1 MKKQRKRKAN
11 AITCILISEAK
22 EDLTPTKHRAECGRS
37 RYTGVAT
44 RLPEARGDRGPPGSL
59 LGARSPEAPELE
71 LLAPRT
77 VRGYS
82 PDLFFALFFNHQ
94 VYGNSLQL
102 SQELSSR
109 HNLHKSEVH
118 STMNC
123 RTHTARVTLPTKTD
137 VPSTPGL
144 GHYPPPSP
152 GASPLPAST
161 RKGWSSPLSNF
172 TYKGSYGT
180 DSCVR
185 CPLHNLVS
193 VQCMHADGFFFLPF
207 PTIGL

>member
-1 MKKQRKRKAN
+1 MYKRGQGGSDNHKAY
-11 AITCILISEAK
+11 S
-22 EDLTPTKHRAECGRS
+22 RVVGGAE
-37 RYTGVAT
+37 T
-44 RLPEARGDRGPPGSL
+44 RVWPQGCQKLGETGPPGSL

-71 LLAPRT
+71 LLGPRT

-94 VYGNSLQL
+94 VYGNLLQL
-102 SQELSSR
+102 SQEMSSR

-123 RTHTARVTLPTKTD
+123 RTHTARVTLQTKTD
-137 VPSTPGL
+137 VPSTPGV

-152 GASPLPAST
+152 GASPLPASAG
-161 RKGWSSPLSNF
+161 KVWSSLLSNF

-185 CPLHNLVS
+185 CPLRNL
-193 VQCMHADGFFFLPF
+193 VQCMHADGFFSLPF